1 MTSTVSGQ
9 QWGGQKNMEWT
20 ITIREKE
27 QYVEIITKGV
37 ADGKGSLDMAKA
49 IAITMSKN
57 QIKRVLIDQR
67 NVDSVSGGTID
78 IYQRPK
84 QLKATGVINELK
96 IAEIVNPEHNE
107 FFNFLE
113 TVCINSGFE
122 FAIFNDK
129 KSALE
134 WLLKQ

>member
-1 MTSTVSGQ
+1 
-9 QWGGQKNMEWT
+9 MEWT

-37 ADGKGSLDMAKA
+37 EDGKGSLDMAKA

-113 TVCINSGFE
+113 TVCINSGLE
-122 FAIFNDK
+122 FATFNDK

-134 WLLKQ
+134 WIFKQ